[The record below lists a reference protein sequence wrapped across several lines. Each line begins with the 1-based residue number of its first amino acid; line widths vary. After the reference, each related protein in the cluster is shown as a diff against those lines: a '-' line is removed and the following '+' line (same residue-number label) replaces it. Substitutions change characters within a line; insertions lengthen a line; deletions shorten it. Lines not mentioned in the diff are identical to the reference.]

1 MNEVGSFKIDHDVL
15 EPGIYT
21 SRVDFGDI
29 VTYDIRYYLPNA
41 GQYLSPAS
49 AHTIEHLFAVWIRSS
64 EIGDNVIYFGPM
76 GCLTGFYLIL
86 KGVEHSVAV
95 DAILRGMQAVAEWE
109 GEIPAAKRKNCGN
122 YLMHDLVA
130 TKLEA
135 KRFCEKAKGW
145 TADMLDYPGMIEE

>member
-1 MNEVGSFKIDHDVL
+1 MNEVGSFKINHDLL

-29 VTYDIRYYLPNA
+29 VTYDIRFYHPNQ
-41 GQYLSPAS
+41 GQYLSPAA
-49 AHTIEHLFAVWIRSS
+49 AHSIEHLFATWIRTC

-76 GCLTGFYLIL
+76 GCLTGFYLVV
-86 KGVEHSVAV
+86 KGVEPSVAV
-95 DAILRGMQAVAEWE
+95 DAILRGMEAVGDFE
-109 GEIPAAKRKNCGN
+109 GEIPAAKRINCGN

-135 KRFCEKAKGW
+135 KRFCRLAKGW
-145 TADMLDYPGMIEE
+145 TADKLAYPEINKE